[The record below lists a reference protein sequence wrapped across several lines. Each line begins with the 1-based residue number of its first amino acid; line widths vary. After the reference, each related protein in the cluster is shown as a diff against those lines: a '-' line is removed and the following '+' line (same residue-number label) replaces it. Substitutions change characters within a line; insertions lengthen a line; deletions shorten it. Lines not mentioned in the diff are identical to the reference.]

1 MIEEIMDDINERKN
15 GIMLNEVKK
24 KNPKIV
30 SGKKMWLY
38 HFIIHPHHVA
48 GMK

>member
-24 KNPKIV
+24 KTQKLFLE
-30 SGKKMWLY
+30 KKCGYIILLFIHIMWQ
-38 HFIIHPHHVA
+38 V
-48 GMK
+48 